1 MGNHNPTTTP
11 SKITKLS
18 PFCLVALKCRGR
30 RIKKKEKKD
39 EDEYNE
45 LFSEKDGV
53 EREKNVDGMEVQ
65 IVWIFC

>member
-11 SKITKLS
+11 SKIT
-18 PFCLVALKCRGR
+18 
-30 RIKKKEKKD
+30 KEKKD